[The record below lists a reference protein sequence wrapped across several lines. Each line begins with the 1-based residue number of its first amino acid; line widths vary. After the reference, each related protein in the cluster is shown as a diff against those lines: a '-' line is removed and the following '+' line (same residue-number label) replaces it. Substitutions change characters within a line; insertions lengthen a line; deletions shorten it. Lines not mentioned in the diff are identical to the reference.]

1 MDASELLIEKRHAD
15 MMTYARGA
23 LGQLP
28 KRERVLADMIRTHMY
43 TAWDLIGQQQWER
56 DRRAT
61 LAKLDEELRRL
72 KRLVRLAVN
81 QKMIAIKTY
90 EVWTAKLVEEGKMV
104 GGMAQKAKTTYENQR
119 QRNYSK

>member
-1 MDASELLIEKRHAD
+1 MDASGLLIEKRHAD

-23 LGQLP
+23 LDQMP

-43 TAWDLIGQQQWER
+43 AAWDLIGQQQWER

-61 LAKLDEELRRL
+61 LTNLDEELRRL

-81 QKMIAIKTY
+81 QKIISIKAY
-90 EVWTAKLVEEGKMV
+90 EIWTAKLVEEGKMV
-104 GGMAQKAKTTYENQR
+104 GGMAQKAAAAYERR
-119 QRNYSK
+119 QKDTQSK